1 VQTTERAAA
10 LSVVSNTTLVIAKL
24 AAGLWTGSVSVI
36 SEAVHSGLDLAAAL
50 IALFS
55 VRRSSQ
61 PPDEEHRYG
70 HGKIENLSALV
81 EALLIFVAV
90 GWIVAEALRK
100 LLGGAE
106 VASLGVGFVVMAV
119 SGLVNYAVSEHLF
132 RVGRKAD
139 SLALQAD
146 ALHLRTDVYT
156 SAGVALGLAVI
167 HFTGA
172 SVLDPVIALGVA
184 VLILK
189 AAWDL
194 VLKALG
200 PLLDVRL
207 PAQEEQALRDIVESF
222 RDEYVEFHKLRTR
235 KAGPER
241 HIDLHLVVHP
251 DRSLA
256 DAHDLADRIE
266 QAIEEHWDR
275 TSVLIH
281 MEPCRARDCSGCG
294 DPCQG
299 PRGDRKAGA
308 REREDR
314 GAGGGEAAEGG
325 IKAGFCRSR
334 QEIP

>member
-1 VQTTERAAA
+1 MVRAAA

-36 SEAVHSGLDLAAAL
+36 SEAVHSGLDVAAAVMT
-50 IALFS
+50 LFS
-55 VRRSSQ
+55 VRRSSE

-106 VASLGVGFVVMAV
+106 VASPGIGFVVMAA
-119 SGLVNYAVSEHLF
+119 SGVVKYAVSEHLF

-146 ALHLRTDVYT
+146 ALQQRTDVYT

-184 VLILK
+184 ALILK

-194 VLKALG
+194 VLKSLG

-207 PAQEEQALRDIVESF
+207 PVQEEETLREIVESF
-222 RDEYVEFHKLRTR
+222 RDEYVGFHKLRTR

-266 QAIEEHWDR
+266 QSIEERWDR

-281 MEPCRARDCSGCG
+281 MEPCRARDCAGCSN
-294 DPCQG
+294 PCQT
-299 PRGDRKAGA
+299 PPGDRKAGVRQ
-308 REREDR
+308 REGRGPGRE
-314 GAGGGEAAEGG
+314 AVEG
-325 IKAGFCRSR
+325 
-334 QEIP
+334 

>member
-1 VQTTERAAA
+1 VQITVRAAA
-10 LSVVSNTTLVIAKL
+10 LSVVSNTTLVVAKL
-24 AAGLWTGSVSVI
+24 AAGLAMGSVSVM

-90 GWIVAEALRK
+90 GWIVAEALRE

-106 VASLGVGFVVMAV
+106 VASLGVGFVVMAA

-132 RVGRKAD
+132 RVGRRAD

-156 SAGVALGLAVI
+156 SASVALGLVVI

-172 SVLDPVIALGVA
+172 SVLDPIIALGVA
-184 VLILK
+184 ALILK

-194 VLKALG
+194 ILKSLG

-207 PAQEEQALRDIVESF
+207 PVQEEKVLREIVESF

-266 QAIEEHWDR
+266 QAVEERWDR
-275 TSVLIH
+275 TSLLIH
-281 MEPCRARDCSGCG
+281 MEPCQARDCAGCG
-294 DPCQG
+294 NPCRT
-299 PRGDRKAGA
+299 PPGDRRAGIPE
-308 REREDR
+308 RERRGPDR
-314 GAGGGEAAEGG
+314 EAAGG
-325 IKAGFCRSR
+325 
-334 QEIP
+334 PN